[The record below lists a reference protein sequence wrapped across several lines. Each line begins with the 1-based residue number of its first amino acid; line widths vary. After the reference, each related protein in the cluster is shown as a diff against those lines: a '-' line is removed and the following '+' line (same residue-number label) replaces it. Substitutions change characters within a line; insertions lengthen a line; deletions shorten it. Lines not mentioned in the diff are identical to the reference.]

1 MVARFFCF
9 KLEREDKLL
18 TDDASAGLAIVA
30 VLIIIDAIITLAY
43 AALANVRVAWLKEQV
58 EHGNRGATGTIA
70 IIETS
75 TRLTITYQFV
85 SLLLVF
91 IITTASLSAIAQP
104 IIIAN
109 PSANATLVRLIVL
122 TVCALVTLIFGDI
135 VPEAVGSGYAKSLA
149 ILLTPFMRLVLLAT
163 SPFVIGIL
171 WVSQRISSLLG
182 SANLVNTV
190 TEEEIMTLIETGHSG
205 GTIEDEEKAM
215 IYSVLQLDHTRAS
228 EVMVPRIDVVAVD
241 IERTPEAAGTIF
253 IDSGYSRIPVYED
266 HIDHI
271 RGILY
276 AKDLLIYYHRSDKT
290 QTKTVR
296 ELMRQPHFVS
306 ETMPAD
312 ELLKELQ
319 TKKVHMAVVV
329 DEYGGTAGIVTIENI
344 IEEIIG
350 DIQDEYDVNEV
361 ADYVETGVDEY
372 DMDASI
378 DLDHVNDLLDVD
390 LPTED
395 MDTLGGYIYTHFGRV
410 PRSGEVIETDDMI
423 IEVRVVDG
431 RRIRKV
437 HVTRK
442 RADDSSDETAL
453 SNDEDSDEEVKDST
467 QAYD

>member
-1 MVARFFCF
+1 MS
-9 KLEREDKLL
+9 
-18 TDDASAGLAIVA
+18 DDASAGIAIVA
-30 VLIIIDAIITLAY
+30 ALIIFDAIITLAY

-58 EHGNRGATGTIA
+58 EQGNRGASATIS

-75 TRLTITYQFV
+75 TRLTVTYQFV
-85 SLLLVF
+85 SVLLSFTIAV
-91 IITTASLSAIAQP
+91 TALSAIAQP
-104 IIIAN
+104 IINAN
-109 PSANATLVRLIVL
+109 AEMNATLIRIIAMLISVFI
-122 TVCALVTLIFGDI
+122 TVILGDI
-135 VPEAVGSGYAKSLA
+135 VPEAVGSGYAKPLA
-149 ILLTPFMRLVLLAT
+149 VLLTPLMRLVLLIT

-171 WVSQRISSLLG
+171 WISQTISGLLG
-182 SANLVNTV
+182 SGDLVNTV

-215 IYSVLQLDHTRAS
+215 IYSVLQLDQTRAS

-241 IERTPEAAGTIF
+241 IEKTLEAAGTIF
-253 IDSGYSRIPVYED
+253 IDSGYSRIPVYAD
-266 HIDHI
+266 HIDQI

-276 AKDLLIYYHRSDKT
+276 AKDLLIYYHRSDKSK
-290 QTKTVR
+290 TKTISD
-296 ELMRQPHFVS
+296 LMRKPYFIS
-306 ETMPAD
+306 ETTPAD

-350 DIQDEYDVNEV
+350 DIQDEYDLNEE
-361 ADYVETGVDEY
+361 ADYVETGTDEY

-378 DLDHVNDLLDVD
+378 DLDHFNDLLDVG

-410 PRSGEVIETDDMI
+410 PRMGELIETDELT
-423 IEVRVVDG
+423 IEVLIVDG

-442 RADDSSDETAL
+442 RPDDGTEDTPL
-453 SNDEDSDEEVKDST
+453 SNADVSTEELKDST
-467 QAYD
+467 EAYD